1 MNLGL
6 TKGGM
11 CCEGVADGVGSW
23 MEAGVDPG
31 IYARELMNKC
41 KEAAARIPPSKSAP
55 LNILTNAYYD
65 TNKIVGC
72 PFIL

>member
-1 MNLGL
+1 
-6 TKGGM
+6 
-11 CCEGVADGVGSW
+11 

-41 KEAAARIPPSKSAP
+41 KEAATRISPSKSAP

-72 PFIL
+72 PLIF